1 MPICQEKIVSLQRGI
16 DHWRHLLAMCGL
28 GAGLTLLPVMM
39 AEAAWTAAI
48 KPDPVTRQSRC
59 LLISDTVTTATG
71 HQEDT
76 TPVSLIFNGDSLRVA
91 TESDLDSSFNDL
103 KLVVDDKPPLLSKTI
118 DHRTHLV
125 FDQDVSALMQIM
137 RSGRQVTAYLRFWPT
152 WPATQTFP
160 VSFSLVG
167 FSRAHD
173 SFSQNCQPVAA
184 PASSAP
190 SPPSRPTSPTPTRPA
205 R

>member
-1 MPICQEKIVSLQRGI
+1 MAIRQQKIQSIQQSIGG
-16 DHWRHLLAMCGL
+16 WRPLLAICGL
-28 GAGLTLLPVMM
+28 GIGLTLTPIM
-39 AEAAWTAAI
+39 AVEAAWTAAI
-48 KPDPVTRQSRC
+48 KADPATRQSRC
-59 LLISDTVTTATG
+59 LLISDVVTTATG
-71 HQEDT
+71 HLDDT
-76 TPVSLIFNGDSLRVA
+76 TPVTLIFNGSSLRVV

-103 KLVVDDKPPLLSKTI
+103 QVVVDDKPPLLSKNI
-118 DHRTHLV
+118 DHRTHLL
-125 FDQDVSALMQIM
+125 FDQNLSELMQLM

-173 SFSQNCQPVAA
+173 SFNQNCQPVAA
-184 PASSAP
+184 PASPAP
-190 SPPSRPTSPTPTRPA
+190 SPPSRPTSPTPARPA